1 MTILRMA
8 LRNVARQ
15 KKRSILLGGAIAFG
29 VLIITLV
36 QSFTGGL
43 INTANARVTE
53 LLGGHIYVSGQEVS
67 GSGRLVSVIREQG
80 PLNAGLALIENKTDS
95 IHFRSAAF
103 AEMIFV
109 SKVSTVSIQGVD
121 WSNEPSLVESLE
133 LVAGDIATIENPA
146 SVIIPEPLAAEL
158 GVQVGETVLVRLN
171 SITGQQSV
179 GEFVVGALLRDAGIL
194 GMESAYADKAYL
206 NSLVGM
212 TPDQYQQVVIGV
224 TDTITID
231 SLAATVEEYLASLG
245 KIAEEEKSIFGDS
258 GEDMGPAG
266 DGPPGGAGMMGGMSG
281 VISLHVS
288 EEERWEGTQYK
299 VATINDVMEPIMTI
313 VNILNQA
320 SLGLFVVLLVIT
332 MVGLLNT
339 FRMILIERTREI
351 GTIRAVGMQRK
362 QVRNLFLTEALILAL
377 GGALAGLV
385 LAFIAGGVVSLIPI
399 TSDTPIVMFLDGN
412 SFSFPINIVGIL
424 GTLAIL
430 TVITLLSAY
439 LPARKAALMK
449 PADALRTNY

>member
-1 MTILRMA
+1 MTTLRMA

-43 INTANARVTE
+43 INTANSRVTE
-53 LLGGHIYVSGQEVS
+53 MLGGHIYVSGQEVS
-67 GSGRLVSVIREQG
+67 ESGRLVSVIREQD
-80 PLNAGLALIENKTDS
+80 PLDAGLALIEQKTDS
-95 IHFRSAAF
+95 IKFRSAAF
-103 AEMIFV
+103 GEMIFV
-109 SKVSTVSIQGVD
+109 SKVSTVSIEGVD
-121 WSNEPSLVESLE
+121 WSNEPSLIESLE
-133 LVAGDIATIENPA
+133 LVDGDISAIENPA
-146 SVIIPEPLAAEL
+146 TVIIPEPMAADL
-158 GVQVGETVLVRLN
+158 GVHVGETVLVRLN

-179 GEFVVGALLRDAGIL
+179 GEFVVGALLRDAGLL

-212 TPDQYQQVVIGV
+212 TSDQYQQVVVGV
-224 TDTITID
+224 TDTITIEN
-231 SLAATVEEYLASLG
+231 LATTVEEYLASVG
-245 KIAEEEKSIFGDS
+245 KIAEEETSIFGDAAE
-258 GEDMGPAG
+258 GMGPAG
-266 DGPPGGAGMMGGMSG
+266 DSSSSGPSMMGGMSG
-281 VISLHVS
+281 ILSLNVA
-288 EEERWEGTQYK
+288 EEERWEGTRFT
-299 VATINDVMEPIMTI
+299 VTTINDVMEPVMTI
-313 VNILNQA
+313 VNILNQV
-320 SLGLFVVLLVIT
+320 SLGLFVLLLVIT

-339 FRMILIERTREI
+339 FRMIVIERTREI
-351 GTIRAVGMQRK
+351 GTIRAVGMQRR
-362 QVRNLFLTEALILAL
+362 QVRNLFLTEAVILAL

-412 SFSFPINIVGIL
+412 SFSFPINIPGIL

-430 TVITLLSAY
+430 TVITLVSAY
-439 LPARKAALMK
+439 MPARKAALMK

>member
-1 MTILRMA
+1 MTTLRIA

-67 GSGRLVSVIREQG
+67 DSGRLVSVIREQG

-133 LVAGDIATIENPA
+133 LVAGDISTIENPA

-231 SLAATVEEYLASLG
+231 SLAATVEEYLASRG
-245 KIAEEEKSIFGDS
+245 KIAEEEKSIFGDA

-266 DGPPGGAGMMGGMSG
+266 DGPPGGAAMMGGMSG
-281 VISLHVS
+281 VMSLNVS

-412 SFSFPINIVGIL
+412 TFSFPINIVGIL

-439 LPARKAALMK
+439 MPARKAALMN